1 MYKIADLNISPGH
14 NLLKDPE
21 KVLPTS
27 QVFFYSLKMRSSFP
41 KTNIR
46 RIEIILIKAVWQNN
60 IELVKT
66 NYRDIILNKTIKL
79 PGIFRGKIDASMR
92 TTCKISVTT
101 KIRLPVC
108 IMKANFSIEWHPVHY
123 RLFIRIGSICC
134 HFTSQHRRTA
144 L

>member
-46 RIEIILIKAVWQNN
+46 RIENILIKAVWQNN

-66 NYRDIILNKTIKL
+66 NYRDIILNKAVKL
-79 PGIFRGKIDASMR
+79 SGIFRGKIDASMR

-101 KIRLPVC
+101 KVRLPVC
-108 IMKANFSIEWHPVHY
+108 IMKANSSIEWHPVRY